1 MKLYSIREMTNEFNT
16 THRTLRYYEEIGL
29 LHPTYSESGR
39 RKYSPKDRTRLFL
52 IQRGK
57 NLGFNLQEIKEMID
71 LFMVDRTGEKQLQK
85 TIEYG
90 NQKISEV
97 DKKINDLILLK
108 EEIIRMKNE
117 LERKFLE
124 IK

>member
-1 MKLYSIREMTNEFNT
+1 MTFYSIREMTNDFNM

-29 LHPTYSESGR
+29 LMPTYTESGR
-39 RKYSPKDRTRLFL
+39 RRYSQKDRTRLYL

-71 LFMVDRTGEKQLQK
+71 LFTIDRTGEKQLQK

-90 NQKISEV
+90 NQKVIEL
-97 DKKINDLILLK
+97 DKKINDLIQLK
-108 EEIIRMKNE
+108 EEIIKMKGK
-117 LERKFLE
+117 LERNLLE
-124 IK
+124 IQ

>member
-1 MKLYSIREMTNEFNT
+1 MKLYSIRDMTNEFNT

-108 EEIIRMKNE
+108 EEIIRMKSE

>member
-1 MKLYSIREMTNEFNT
+1 MKFYSIREMTNEFNT

-29 LHPTYSESGR
+29 LMPTYTESGR
-39 RKYSPKDRTRLFL
+39 RRYSQKDCTRLYL

-71 LFMVDRTGEKQLQK
+71 LFTIDRTGEKQLQK

-90 NQKISEV
+90 NQKIIEL
-97 DKKINDLILLK
+97 DKKINDLIQLK
-108 EEIIRMKNE
+108 EEIIKMKGK
-117 LERKFLE
+117 LERNLLE
-124 IK
+124 IQ